1 MALNIVFMGTPD
13 FARKSLEAIFN
24 ENHNICG
31 VVTNIDKP
39 SGRGMKLI
47 PSDVKKFAEEKGL
60 RIFQPQKVRKNE
72 EFLNEIRAINPDVIV
87 VVAYGKILPQELLDI
102 PKYGAINVHGSLLP
116 KLRGAAPIQWSVL
129 NGDKESG
136 ITTMFMDSGMDT
148 GDIILQE
155 KVEIGENETT
165 GELFEHLADV
175 GAKLLVETLRKIE
188 QIKNENDIK
197 YVSEVKEKI
206 GAIKQGND
214 FTLAPMINKEMAQ
227 INFSRSAQE
236 IHNLIRGLN
245 PILGAYAFLNGKK
258 IKFWRSEIVKDFT
271 CENKKPGE
279 IVLADKKSGLYI
291 NTGNGVISITE
302 IQGENAKKM
311 DIKSFLNGN
320 QINIGEVFNN

>member
-1 MALNIVFMGTPD
+1 MSLNIVFMGTPD
-13 FARKSLEAIFN
+13 FARKSLEAIYN
-24 ENHNICG
+24 ENHNICA

-47 PSDVKKFAEEKGL
+47 PSDVKIFAEEKGL
-60 RIFQPQKVRKNE
+60 RIYQPQKVRKNE
-72 EFLNEIRAINPDVIV
+72 EFLNEIKAINPDVIV

-102 PKYGAINVHGSLLP
+102 PQYGSINVHGSLLP

-129 NGDKESG
+129 NGDKETG
-136 ITTMFMDSGMDT
+136 ITTMFMDAGMDT

-165 GELFEHLADV
+165 GELFNHLADV
-175 GAKLLVETLRKIE
+175 GANLLIETLRKIE
-188 QIKNENDIK
+188 QVKNENESI
-197 YVSEVKEKI
+197 SLSNLKEKI
-206 GAIKQGND
+206 GAKKQEGD

-227 INFSRSAQE
+227 INFSRSARE

-245 PILGAYAFLNGKK
+245 PILGAYAFLNNKK
-258 IKFWRSEIVKDFT
+258 IKMWKSEIVKDFN
-271 CENKKPGE
+271 CENKQPGE
-279 IVLADKKSGLYI
+279 IVLADKKIGLYI

-320 QINIGEVFNN
+320 QLNIGEIFN